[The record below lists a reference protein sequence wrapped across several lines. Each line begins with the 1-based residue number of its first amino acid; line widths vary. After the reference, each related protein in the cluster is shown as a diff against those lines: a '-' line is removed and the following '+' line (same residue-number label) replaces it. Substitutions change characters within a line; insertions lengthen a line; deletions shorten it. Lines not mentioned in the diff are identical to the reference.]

1 MLKRH
6 FIFFLLLVIIV
17 GVSAQ
22 VREVVY
28 HNRNYY
34 SQATLM
40 VDTIYNVTYEKDTVA
55 VIVPRGE
62 GIVYPNNEAMGQ
74 FVTWM
79 QGHPV
84 YATPIVQYDSVAH
97 RRNISGDTLRIIF
110 SNKADALPQYSPK
123 NVVWQHRQVTI
134 TDSAQLL
141 SADQYR
147 AIAQGGD
154 TSQFIVE
161 PTIIYTDTLYVRNI
175 VDTVYGKPH
184 VAVDLGLSVKWAT
197 CNVGAEKPEEYG
209 DYFAWGEVEPKEKY
223 DWTTYLYCK
232 GNRTT
237 MTKYCNDSNYGY
249 NGFTDNKTVL
259 DPEDDAATVNWGGAW
274 RTPTGAEM
282 TELREQCKWT
292 WTTQNGVNG
301 YQVVGPNGNSIF
313 LPAAGYMLDAF
324 LTSVGSY
331 GDYSSSSL
339 SSSRSYDV
347 YRIYFNSS
355 SVRWYG
361 NGNLDGRSFGI
372 SVRPVCP

>member
-1 MLKRH
+1 MAH
-6 FIFFLLLVIIV
+6 
-17 GVSAQ
+17 AQ
-22 VREVVY
+22 VREVVH
-28 HNRNYY
+28 HNGNYY

-40 VDTIYNVTYEKDTVA
+40 VDTIYNVSYTKDSVMI
-55 VIVPRGE
+55 IVPRGE
-62 GIVYPNNEAMGQ
+62 GIVYPSNEAMGQ
-74 FVTWM
+74 FITWM

-97 RRNISGDTLRIIF
+97 RRNIAGDTLRIIF
-110 SNKADALPQYSPK
+110 SNKTDALPQYEKEPI
-123 NVVWQHRQVTI
+123 VWQHRQVTI

-141 SADQYR
+141 SAEQYN

-175 VDTVYGKPH
+175 VDTVYGKLH

-232 GNRTT
+232 GTSTT
-237 MTKYCNDSNYGY
+237 MTKYCCDSSFGY

-259 DPEDDAATVNWGGAW
+259 DLEDDAATANWGGAW
-274 RTPTGAEM
+274 RMPTDAEM
-282 TELREQCKWT
+282 TELREKCTWT

-301 YQVVGPNGNSIF
+301 YKVVGPNGNSIF
-313 LPAAGYMLDAF
+313 LPAAGYMLEGA
-324 LTSVGSY
+324 LYYVGSRGFY
-331 GDYSSSSL
+331 WSSSL
-339 SSSRSYDV
+339 YPDSPDYAYRV
-347 YRIYFNSS
+347 YFTSDG
-355 SVRWYG
+355 VGWGG
-361 NGNLDGRSFGI
+361 NGRYYGR
-372 SVRPVCP
+372 SVRPVCQ

>member
-1 MLKRH
+1 MVKRY
-6 FIFFLLLVIIV
+6 FVIFLLLIAII
-17 GVSAQ
+17 GAYAQ
-22 VREVVY
+22 VREVV
-28 HNRNYY
+28 HLNGNYY

-62 GIVYPNNEAMGQ
+62 GIVYPSNEAMGQ

-141 SADQYR
+141 SAEQYR
-147 AIAQGGD
+147 TIAQGGD
-154 TSQFIVE
+154 TSQFIIE
-161 PTIIYTDTLYVRNI
+161 PTIIYTDTLYIRNI

-209 DYFAWGEVEPKEKY
+209 DYFAWGEVEPKDEYSWENYK
-223 DWTTYLYCK
+223 W
-232 GNRTT
+232 GIIANI
-237 MTKYCNDSNYGY
+237 TKYNAIDG
-249 NGFTDNKTVL
+249 KIIL
-259 DPEDDAATVNWGGAW
+259 DAEDDVATVHWGGNW
-274 RTPTGAEM
+274 RMPTVEEQ
-282 TELREQCKWT
+282 TELREQCVWI
-292 WTTQNGVNG
+292 WITQNGVKG
-301 YQVVGPNGNSIF
+301 YKVVGPNGNFIF
-313 LPAAGYMLDAF
+313 LPAAGNITGDKL
-324 LTSVGSY
+324 SY
-331 GDYSSSSL
+331 P
-339 SSSRSYDV
+339 DV
-347 YRIYFNSS
+347 MGYLWSS
-355 SVRWYG
+355 SVKP
-361 NGNLDGRSFGI
+361 GI
-372 SVRPVCP
+372 NAHRMHFAKNIIEDYEGGSRACGASVRPVCP